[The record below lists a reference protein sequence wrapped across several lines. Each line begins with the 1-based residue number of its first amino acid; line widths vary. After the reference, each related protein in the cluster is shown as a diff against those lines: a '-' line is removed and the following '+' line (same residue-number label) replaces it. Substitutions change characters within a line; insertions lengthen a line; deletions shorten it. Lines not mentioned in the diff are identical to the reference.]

1 MHLKSMV
8 AAAMALVTG
17 LSGANAAEEDARAAK
32 VMWTAWLCST
42 YAELSGDVEEQRRL
56 FTLGYSSGQRFV
68 AAAAAGTI
76 TAEEANSIVPMAVGF
91 LMAGPSEEFILGRVF
106 ESAANQGY
114 DDVVKHDANG
124 TYLELKDWVNDDDLK
139 ASIATNKYMQGNC
152 ELLR

>member
-1 MHLKSMV
+1 MRV
-8 AAAMALVTG
+8 DF
-17 LSGANAAEEDARAAK
+17 E
-32 VMWTAWLCST
+32 TA
-42 YAELSGDVEEQRRL
+42 RRL

-76 TAEEANSIVPMAVGF
+76 TAEEANSIVPMVVGF

-114 DDVVKHDANG
+114 DEVVKHDASG
-124 TYLELKDWVNDDDLK
+124 MYLELKDWVSDDELK
-139 ASIATNKYMQGNC
+139 ASIASNKYMRGNC

>member
-8 AAAMALVTG
+8 AAVTALVIG
-17 LSGANAAEEDARAAK
+17 LSGAKAAQEDARAAK

-42 YAELSGDVEEQRRL
+42 YAELTGDVDEQRRL
-56 FTLGYSSGQRFV
+56 FTLGYASGQRFV

-76 TAEEANSIVPMAVGF
+76 TAKEANSIVPLAVGF

-106 ESAANQGY
+106 ESAANQAY
-114 DDVVKHDANG
+114 DDVVKHDASG
-124 TYLELKDWVNDDDLK
+124 IYLELKDWVNDDELK

>member
-8 AAAMALVTG
+8 AAVTALVIS

-42 YAELSGDVEEQRRL
+42 YAELSGDAEEQRRL

-76 TAEEANSIVPMAVGF
+76 TA
-91 LMAGPSEEFILGRVF
+91 
-106 ESAANQGY
+106 
-114 DDVVKHDANG
+114 
-124 TYLELKDWVNDDDLK
+124 
-139 ASIATNKYMQGNC
+139 
-152 ELLR
+152 